1 MFLLVFLCFL
11 TMPAVSWKF
20 QISKLPNSL
29 IAKSICAAALTFND
43 VSRCS
48 AMVDVDVTSNG
59 KRVFEQ
65 SCSGCHAGGGNTNP
79 FAKTL
84 FQADLTSAG
93 YDTQEKII
101 EIVNKGSKNG
111 MLAFGPFV
119 GSKGSIIPGRLSD
132 VEMADVAN
140 YVLLQSKS
148 DWK

>member
-1 MFLLVFLCFL
+1 MID
-11 TMPAVSWKF
+11 A
-20 QISKLPNSL
+20 
-29 IAKSICAAALTFND
+29 
-43 VSRCS
+43 S
-48 AMVDVDVTSNG
+48 ANG

-65 SCSGCHAGGGNTNP
+65 SCSGCHAGGGNIIP
-79 FAKTL
+79 FASSKTL
-84 FQADLTSAG
+84 FQDALLSSG

-119 GSKGSIIPGRLSD
+119 GSKGSIIPARLSD